1 MLCGITDP
9 KNLSLLVG
17 EYTRMEVCMK
27 PSRIESALKT
37 CISAKQPT
45 FIWGPPGVGKSDVVA
60 KVARDLK
67 YTLIDIRAVLLDPVD
82 LRGLPHIENGEA
94 VWSPPGFLPKGKGK
108 YILFLDELN
117 AAPPLVQAACYQ
129 LVLDRKIGE
138 YELPKDAVVLA
149 AGNRETDRAVTSRM
163 PSPLANRFVH
173 LDFDVDLDDWI
184 GWGLNNG
191 VRTEVLAFQRFRPGL
206 LYNFDPKRNEKAF
219 ATPRS
224 ITFLSRL
231 MDASNGEIDYDL
243 TKGVVGEGYAA
254 EFTGFLKIFRSLP
267 DPDMVLMAPDKAD
280 VPTDPATLYAICG
293 AVATKA
299 SEQNMK
305 NVVKYANR
313 LPVEFSVLLIR
324 DCINRDDSL
333 LKTRAF
339 IEWTSKHSDVL
350 I

>member
-1 MLCGITDP
+1 
-9 KNLSLLVG
+9 
-17 EYTRMEVCMK
+17 MK
-27 PSRIESALKT
+27 PTRISEALKT
-37 CISAKQPT
+37 CIAAKRPV
-45 FIWGPPGVGKSDVVA
+45 FLWGPPGVGKSEVVA
-60 KVARDLK
+60 QVATELK
-67 YTLIDIRAVLLDPVD
+67 ATLIDIRAVLLDPVD

-108 YILFLDELN
+108 FILFLDELN

-138 YELPKDAVVLA
+138 YELPKDAVIVA
-149 AGNRETDRAVTSRM
+149 AGNRDTDRAVTSRM

-184 GWGLNNG
+184 QWGLANG

-224 ITFLSRL
+224 VTFLSQL
-231 MDASNGEIDYDL
+231 MDSGEVDYDL
-243 TKGVVGEGYAA
+243 MKGVVGEGYAA
-254 EFTGFLKIFRSLP
+254 EFTGFLKIYQSLP
-267 DPDMVLMAPDKAD
+267 DPDVVLMAPDKAE

-293 AVATKA
+293 AVARKA

-324 DCINRDDSL
+324 DCVNRDDTL
-333 LKTRAF
+333 MKTRAF
-339 IEWTSKHSDVL
+339 IEWTSRHSEVL
-350 I
+350 V

>member
-1 MLCGITDP
+1 
-9 KNLSLLVG
+9 
-17 EYTRMEVCMK
+17 MK
-27 PSRIESALKT
+27 PSRIIEALKT

-45 FIWGPPGVGKSDVVA
+45 FLWGPPGVGKSDIVA
-60 KVARDLK
+60 QLASELK

-82 LRGLPHIENGEA
+82 LRGLPRIENGEA
-94 VWSPPGFLPKGKGK
+94 VWSPPSFLPKKGK
-108 YILFLDELN
+108 ALVFLDELN

-138 YELPKDAVVLA
+138 YELPKDAVIIA
-149 AGNRETDRAVTSRM
+149 AGNREGDRAVTSRM

-184 GWGLNNG
+184 SWGLSHG
-191 VRTEVLAFQRFRPGL
+191 VRTEVLAFQRFRPAL
-206 LYNFDPKRNEKAF
+206 LHAFDPQKNEKAF
-219 ATPRS
+219 PTPRS
-224 ITFLSRL
+224 VTFLSRL
-231 MDASNGEIDYDL
+231 MDASNGDIDYDL
-243 TKGVVGEGYAA
+243 AKGVVGEGYAA
-254 EFTGFLKIFRSLP
+254 EFIGFLKIYKNLP
-267 DPDMVLMAPDKAD
+267 DPDMVLMAPGKAV

-293 AVATKA
+293 AVARKA
-299 SEQNMK
+299 SDQNMK
-305 NVVKYANR
+305 NVVEYANR

-324 DCINRDDSL
+324 DCINRDAAL